1 MKPSRRLVL
10 LCLLAALLT
19 AIPRARAA
27 TPEQVD
33 EAIKKAI
40 NYIYTQQA
48 SGNWEMVQK
57 REKDDPA
64 NVEGYQWGGLSS
76 LATCA
81 LLYARESPQDPRLK
95 EAIDFLLKA
104 DIHGIYALGF
114 RCQVWQMTSNV
125 PGVKEKAFADFKLLL
140 EAVHKRGAFTKGM
153 YPYAY
158 DKGKAIAPDWY
169 DHSVSQYGVLA
180 MWALNQM
187 NIEIPADYWRVIE
200 TAWREQQND
209 DGGWSYKFREGD
221 GTSTVPMTAAGI
233 ATLFITQDY
242 VHSMEGL
249 ACNGN
254 VKDKNLDLA
263 LRWLSANFKNIG
275 DNYYAF
281 YGMERI
287 GVASGYKYFGN
298 QDWYQVGADFLVK
311 SQKEDGSWGDEAG
324 RDNAKKIPNTG
335 FGLMFLVRGRAPVM
349 MNKLDYTAVAP
360 DAAGAAGEKPK
371 PAAAAGPGSW
381 NQRPREV
388 ANITRW
394 VGKQVEKDLNWQIV
408 NFTAKAEELHDAPIL
423 WISGREAL
431 NFTDE
436 QQAKLKAFVEGG
448 GLILGHAD
456 CASKP
461 FADSFKKL
469 GSKLFP
475 YEFKE
480 LPESHPIYTNEQY
493 NRKLWKTQLSVLG
506 LGNGARELML
516 LIPAAD
522 PGKGWQTQAFGGKER
537 EPLAQLMADIFL
549 YSVDKKNLRNKG
561 ETYIVT
567 PGPSPASKTIKVA
580 RLEYAGNWNPEPGG
594 WRRLSAV
601 MHNQHETDLAVE
613 NLKLG
618 EGKLAGFPVAHLT
631 GTTKFNLPANQ
642 EAELKKFVEDGGTL
656 IVDATGGAGEFAAVA
671 EGLMTKMFGAKAL
684 NLVKG
689 ENEIYNNAS
698 DAPGQVEYRQ
708 YAKKVLG
715 NIKSPRLRMATAG
728 KGRVFLS
735 QEDLSVGLVG
745 QPVDGIYGYEPK
757 TATAIVANII
767 LTAGK

>member
-1 MKPSRRLVL
+1 MKHHRRIVLVL
-10 LCLLAALLT
+10 LAAALVLSSVPS
-19 AIPRARAA
+19 AGAA

-40 NYIYTQQA
+40 AYIYSQQA
-48 SGNWEMVQK
+48 EGNWEVVQK
-57 REKDDPA
+57 REKDDAA
-64 NVEGYQWGGLSS
+64 NVEGWQWGGLTS

-81 LLYARESPQDPRLK
+81 LLYARESPQDPHIR
-95 EAIDFLLKA
+95 EAMDFLLKA
-104 DIHGIYALGF
+104 DIKGIYALGF
-114 RCQVWQMTSNV
+114 RCQVWQMTQNL
-125 PGVKEKAFADFKLLL
+125 PGVKQKAFGDFKFLT

-153 YPYAY
+153 FPYAY
-158 DKGKAIAPDWY
+158 NNGKSIGEGWY

-187 NIEIPADYWRVIE
+187 NIEIPADYWRVTE
-200 TAWREQQND
+200 TAWREQQNE

-221 GTSTVPMTAAGI
+221 PTSTIPMTAAGL

-249 ACNGN
+249 TCTGN
-254 VKDKNLDLA
+254 VKDPHLELA
-263 LRWLSANFKNIG
+263 LRWMSANFKNIG

-281 YGMERI
+281 YGMERV
-287 GVASGYKYFGN
+287 GVASGYKYFGD

-311 SQKEDGSWGDEAG
+311 TQKDDGSWGEDNG
-324 RDNAKKIPNTG
+324 HDNAKKIPNTG

-349 MNKLDYTAVAP
+349 MNKLDYTATTG
-360 DAAGAAGEKPK
+360 DKSS
-371 PAAAAGPGSW
+371 PGSW

-394 VGKQVEKDLNWQIV
+394 VGKQVERDLNWQIV
-408 NFTAKAEELHDAPIL
+408 NLSARVEDLHDAPIL
-423 WISGREAL
+423 WISGKEAL
-431 NFTDE
+431 SFTDE
-436 QQAKLKAFVEGG
+436 QQAKLRQFVEGG

-456 CASKP
+456 CGSKP

-480 LPESHPIYTNEQY
+480 LPEGHAIYTNQQY
-493 NRKLWKTQLSVLG
+493 HRKIWKLHSSVLG
-506 LGNGARELML
+506 LSNGARELML
-516 LIPAAD
+516 LIPTAD
-522 PGKGWQTQAFGGKER
+522 PGRGWQTQAFGGNER

-580 RLEYAGNWNPEPGG
+580 RIEYPGNWNPEPGG

-601 MHNQHETDLAVE
+601 MHNQSETDLAIEPV
-613 NLKLG
+613 KLG
-618 EGKLAGFPVAHLT
+618 SGKLDGFAVAHIT
-631 GTTKFNLPANQ
+631 GTTKFALNAKD

-656 IVDATGGAGEFAAVA
+656 IVDAAGGAGEFALVA
-671 EGLMTKMFGAKAL
+671 EGAMTKIFGVKAFNVL
-684 NLVKG
+684 KG
-689 ENEIYNNAS
+689 DDAIFNGAS
-698 DAPGQVEYRQ
+698 DTAGQVEYRQ
-708 YAKKVLG
+708 FAKKVLG
-715 NIKSPRLRMATAG
+715 NIKTPRLRMATAG
-728 KGRVFLS
+728 KGRIFLS

-745 QPVDGIYGYEPK
+745 EPVDGIYGYEPK
-757 TATAIVANII
+757 SATAIVANII
-767 LTAGK
+767 LSAGK

>member
-1 MKPSRRLVL
+1 MKHPRRTFLVFLAAAALVL
-10 LCLLAALLT
+10 IT
-19 AIPRARAA
+19 THRAIAA

-33 EAIKKAI
+33 EAIKKAV
-40 NYIYTQQA
+40 NYIYSQQ
-48 SGNWEMVQK
+48 SGGNWEMVSK

-64 NVEGYQWGGLSS
+64 SVEGWQWGGLSS

-81 LLYARESPQDPRLK
+81 LLYARESPQDPRIK
-95 EAIDFLLKA
+95 EAMDWLLKA

-114 RCQVWQMTSNV
+114 RCQVWQMTQNL
-125 PGVKEKAFADFKLLL
+125 PGVKEKAFADFQFLK

-153 YPYAY
+153 YPYAF
-158 DKGKAIAPDWY
+158 DKGKSIAEGWY

-187 NIEIPADYWRVIE
+187 NIEVPAEYWRVTE
-200 TAWREQQND
+200 AAWREQQND

-221 GTSTVPMTAAGI
+221 GSSTVPMTAAGL

-249 ACNGN
+249 ACVGN
-254 VKDKNLDLA
+254 VKDKHLELA
-263 LRWLSANFKNIG
+263 LRWMSANFKKFEG
-275 DNYYAF
+275 NYYAL
-281 YGMERI
+281 YGIERV
-287 GVASGYKYFGN
+287 GVASGYKYFGD
-298 QDWYQVGADFLVK
+298 QDWYQVGADFLVRT
-311 SQKEDGSWGDEAG
+311 QKEDGSWGEEAG
-324 RDNAKKIPNTG
+324 RESPKKIPNTG
-335 FGLMFLVRGRAPVM
+335 FGLMFLVRGRAPVL
-349 MNKLDYTAVAP
+349 MNKLDYTA
-360 DAAGAAGEKPK
+360 DAAGDKSK
-371 PAAAAGPGSW
+371 PAPPASW

-431 NFTDE
+431 NFTDD
-436 QQAKLKAFVEGG
+436 QQAKLKQFVEGG

-461 FADSFKKL
+461 FTESFKKL

-480 LPESHPIYTNEQY
+480 LPEGHPIYTNQQY
-493 NRKLWKTQLSVLG
+493 NRKIWKLAPSVLG

-516 LIPAAD
+516 LIPTAD
-522 PGKGWQTQAFGGKER
+522 PSKGWQTQTFGGNDR
-537 EPLAQLMADIFL
+537 EPSAQLMADIFL

-561 ETYIVT
+561 ETYIVA
-567 PGPSPASKTIKVA
+567 PGPSPASRTIKVA
-580 RLEYAGNWNPEPGG
+580 RIEYAGNWNPEPGG
-594 WRRLSAV
+594 WRRLNAV

-613 NLKLG
+613 SLKLG
-618 EGKLAGFPVAHLT
+618 NGKLIGFPVAHLT
-631 GTTKFNLPANQ
+631 GTTKFALGAKE
-642 EAELKKFVEDGGTL
+642 EAELKKFIEDGGTL
-656 IVDATGGAGEFAAVA
+656 IVDAAGGAGEFAVSA
-671 EGLMTKMFGAKAL
+671 EGILSKVFGLKSFTV
-684 NLVKG
+684 VKG
-689 ENEIYNNAS
+689 DDPICNGAS
-698 DAPGQVEYRQ
+698 DTPGQVEYRQ
-708 YAKKVLG
+708 FAKKVVG
-715 NIKSPRLRMATAG
+715 NIKTPRLRMATAG

>member
-1 MKPSRRLVL
+1 MKQIRRAVLILLVAVLPIPS
-10 LCLLAALLT
+10 
-19 AIPRARAA
+19 ARAA

-40 NYIYTQQA
+40 NYIYSQQS
-48 SGNWEMVQK
+48 SGNWEVVPS
-57 REKDDPA
+57 RSKDDPA

-81 LLYARESPQDPRLK
+81 LLYARESPQDPRIK
-95 EAIDFLLKA
+95 EALDFLLKA
-104 DIHGIYALGF
+104 EIKGIYALGF

-125 PGVKEKAFADFKLLL
+125 PGVKQKAFEDFKHLL
-140 EAVHKRGAFTKGM
+140 EAVHKRGSSEAGVPLKGM
-153 YPYAY
+153 FPYAF
-158 DKGKAIAPDWY
+158 DKGKPIGEKWY

-187 NIEIPADYWRVIE
+187 GIEVPADYWATTE
-200 TAWREQQND
+200 TVWREHQND
-209 DGGWSYKFREGD
+209 DGGWSYQFREREP
-221 GTSTVPMTAAGI
+221 TSTPAMTAAGL

-249 ACNGN
+249 SCTGN
-254 VKDKNLDLA
+254 VKDKHLERA
-263 LRWLSANFKNIG
+263 LRWMSANFKKVEG
-275 DNYYAF
+275 NYYAL
-281 YGMERI
+281 YGVERV
-287 GVASGYKYFGN
+287 GVASGYKYFGD
-298 QDWYQVGADFLVK
+298 QDWYQYGADFLVRT
-311 SQKEDGSWGDEAG
+311 QHEDGSWGAEEG

-335 FGLMFLVRGRAPVM
+335 FGLMFLVRGRAPVL
-349 MNKLDYTAVAP
+349 MNKLDYAVDTAG
-360 DAAGAAGEKPK
+360 DKPK
-371 PAAAAGPGSW
+371 PGSW

-394 VGKQVEKDLNWQIV
+394 IGKQVEKDLNWQIV
-408 NFTAKAEELHDAPIL
+408 NLTAKAEELHDAPIL
-423 WISGREAL
+423 WISGREPL
-431 NFTDE
+431 NFTEE
-436 QQAKLKAFVEGG
+436 QQGKLRQFVEGG

-456 CASKP
+456 CGNKA
-461 FADSFKKL
+461 FAESFKKL

-480 LPESHPIYTNEQY
+480 LPEGHAIYTNQQY
-493 NRKLWKTQLSVLG
+493 HRKIWKRAPSVLG

-516 LIPAAD
+516 LIPTAD
-522 PGKGWQTQAFGGKER
+522 PGKGWQTQAFGGNER

-567 PGPSPASKTIKVA
+567 PGPSPATKNVKVA
-580 RLEYAGNWNPEPGG
+580 RIEYAGNWNPEPGG
-594 WRRLSAV
+594 WRRLGAV

-613 NLKLG
+613 SVKLG
-618 EGKLAGFPVAHLT
+618 SGKLTGFPVAHLT
-631 GTTKFNLPANQ
+631 GTTKFALGAKE

-671 EGLMTKMFGAKAL
+671 EGILTKMLGAKAFNVL
-684 NLVKG
+684 KG
-689 ENEIYNNAS
+689 DSEIFNGAS
-698 DAPGQVEYRQ
+698 DTPGAIEYRQ
-708 YAKKVLG
+708 FAKKVLG
-715 NIKSPRLRMATAG
+715 NIKTPRLRMATAG

-745 QPVDGIYGYEPK
+745 QPVDGIHGYEPK
-757 TATAIVANII
+757 TATAIVANIV

>member
-1 MKPSRRLVL
+1 MKQHRRAVL
-10 LCLLAALLT
+10 LCLAAALILFP
-19 AIPRARAA
+19 ASRARAA
-27 TPEQVD
+27 TPEQV
-33 EAIKKAI
+33 EESIKKAI
-40 NYIYTQQA
+40 NYIYSQQS
-48 SGNWEMVQK
+48 SGNWEVVPK

-81 LLYARESPQDPRLK
+81 LLYARESPQDPRIK
-95 EAIDFLLKA
+95 EALDWLVKA

-114 RCQVWQMTSNV
+114 RCQVWQMTQNV
-125 PGVKEKAFADFKLLL
+125 PGVKEKALGDFRLLL
-140 EAVHKRGAFTKGM
+140 DAVHKRGAFTKGM
-153 YPYAY
+153 FPYAF
-158 DKGKAIAPDWY
+158 DKGKAIGEGWY

-187 NIEIPADYWRVIE
+187 NIEVPADYWRVTE

-221 GTSTVPMTAAGI
+221 GTSTVPMTAAGL

-249 ACNGN
+249 ACTGN
-254 VKDKNLDLA
+254 VKDKHLELA
-263 LRWLSANFKNIG
+263 LRWMSANFKKFEG
-275 DNYYAF
+275 NYYAL
-281 YGMERI
+281 YGIERV
-287 GVASGYKYFGN
+287 GVASGYKYFGD
-298 QDWYQVGADFLVK
+298 QDWYQVGADFLVRT
-311 SQKEDGSWGDEAG
+311 QHEDGSWGDEQG

-335 FGLMFLVRGRAPVM
+335 FGLMFLVRGRAPVL
-349 MNKLDYTAVAP
+349 MNKLDYTV
-360 DAAGAAGEKPK
+360 DAAGDKPK
-371 PAAAAGPGSW
+371 PGSW

-408 NFTAKAEELHDAPIL
+408 NLTAKAEELHDAPIL

-436 QQAKLKAFVEGG
+436 QQAKLKQFVEGG

-456 CASKP
+456 CANKA

-480 LPESHPIYTNEQY
+480 LPEGHPIYTNQQY
-493 NRKLWKTQLSVLG
+493 NRKLWKTPLSVLG
-506 LGNGARELML
+506 LSNGARELML

-522 PGKGWQTQAFGGKER
+522 PGKAWQTQAFMGKDK

-567 PGPSPASKTIKVA
+567 PGPSPATKTIKVA
-580 RLEYAGNWNPEPGG
+580 RIEYAGNWNPEPGG

-613 NLKLG
+613 SLKLG

-631 GTTKFNLPANQ
+631 GTTKFALQ
-642 EAELKKFVEDGGTL
+642 TKEEAELKKFVEDGGTL
-656 IVDATGGAGEFAAVA
+656 IVDATGGAGEFAVAA
-671 EGLMTKMFGAKAL
+671 EGILTKILGAKAFSV
-684 NLVKG
+684 VKADS
-689 ENEIYNNAS
+689 EILNNAS
-698 DAPGQVEYRQ
+698 DTAGAVEYRQ
-708 YAKKVLG
+708 FAKKVLG
-715 NIKSPRLRMATAG
+715 NIKTPRLRMATPG

-745 QPVDGIYGYEPK
+745 QPVDGIHGYEPK

-767 LTAGK
+767 LSSAK

>member
-1 MKPSRRLVL
+1 MMHHRRLVL
-10 LCLLAALLT
+10 LCFSAALILIT
-19 AIPRARAA
+19 IHRAGAA
-27 TPEQVD
+27 TPEQVE
-33 EAIKKAI
+33 EAIKKAT
-40 NYIYTQQA
+40 NYIYSQQS
-48 SGNWEMVQK
+48 SGNWEMVAK

-81 LLYARESPQDPRLK
+81 LLYARESPQDPRMK

-114 RCQVWQMTSNV
+114 RCQVWQMTPNF
-125 PGVKEKAFADFKLLL
+125 PGVKEKAFGDFKFLLD
-140 EAVHKRGAFTKGM
+140 AVHKKGTSEAGVPLKGM
-153 YPYAY
+153 FPYAY
-158 DKGKAIAPDWY
+158 DKGKPIGERWY

-187 NIEIPADYWRVIE
+187 NIEIPADYWRVTE

-209 DGGWSYKFREGD
+209 DGGWSYQFREREPA
-221 GTSTVPMTAAGI
+221 SSVPMTAAGL

-254 VKDKNLDLA
+254 VRDKHLEMA
-263 LRWLSANFKNIG
+263 LRWMSANFKNIG

-281 YGMERI
+281 YGIERI

-311 SQKEDGSWGDEAG
+311 TQKEDGSWGEEQG

-349 MNKLDYTAVAP
+349 MNKLDYTA
-360 DAAGAAGEKPK
+360 DAGGAADKPK
-371 PAAAAGPGSW
+371 PAAAPASW

-431 NFTDE
+431 SFTDE
-436 QQAKLKAFVEGG
+436 QQAKLKQFVEGG

-469 GSKLFP
+469 GSKMFN

-480 LPESHPIYTNEQY
+480 LPEGHPIYTNQQY

-522 PGKGWQTQAFGGKER
+522 PGKGWQTQAFGGKDR
-537 EPLAQLMADIFL
+537 EPLAQLMANIFL

-561 ETYIVT
+561 ETYIVA

-580 RLEYAGNWNPEPGG
+580 RIEYPGNWNPEPAG

-613 NLKLG
+613 SLKLG

-642 EAELKKFVEDGGTL
+642 ETELKKFVEDGGTL

-671 EGLMTKMFGAKAL
+671 EGMLTKMFGAKAFTT
-684 NLVKG
+684 VKSDS
-689 ENEIYNNAS
+689 EILNNAS
-698 DAPGQVEYRQ
+698 DAAGQVEYRQ
-708 YAKKVLG
+708 FAKKVLG
-715 NIKSPRLRMATAG
+715 NIKTPRLRMGTAG